1 MNTLAY
7 LGFGFEEA
15 GRLYLRRFEK
25 RAREFALEPLGC
37 KTLLVLAENEGITQ
51 QRLADLA
58 AVDPST
64 MGRILWRLEARG
76 LVERRSRPRDRRARA
91 VALTREAAM
100 MLPALWQA
108 ARESLRE
115 ALTGVSSTER
125 RVLMDALQRVLSN
138 LSMRTVNRDAVAGLD
153 TSAEHTGDGKA
164 GESVRR

>member
-25 RAREFALEPLGC
+25 RVREFALEPLGC

-58 AVDPST
+58 AVDAST

-100 MLPALWQA
+100 ILPALWRA
-108 ARESLRE
+108 ARESLGE
-115 ALTGVSSTER
+115 ALAGVSSSER

-138 LSMRTVNRDAVAGLD
+138 LSMRTLHRDAATKPD
-153 TSAEHTGDGKA
+153 PSAEHARQVKPV
-164 GESVRR
+164 EV

>member
-25 RAREFALEPLGC
+25 RTREFALEPLGC

-64 MGRILWRLEARG
+64 MGRILWRLEGRG

-91 VALTREAAM
+91 VALTREAEM

-108 ARESLRE
+108 AREPLHE

-125 RVLMDALQRVLSN
+125 RVLADALQRVLSN
-138 LSMRTVNRDAVAGLD
+138 LSMHTVHRETAAGLD
-153 TSAEHTGDGKA
+153 TSAEHTVMVKP
-164 GESVRR
+164 VKT